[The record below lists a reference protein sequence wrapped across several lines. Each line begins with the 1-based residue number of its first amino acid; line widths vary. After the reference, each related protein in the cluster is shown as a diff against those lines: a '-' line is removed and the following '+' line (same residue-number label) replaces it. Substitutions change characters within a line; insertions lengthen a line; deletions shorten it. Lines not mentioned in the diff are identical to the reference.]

1 MEYILDL
8 IIRFAPLVLA
18 ILAFIIGLIN
28 VIVRNKGQYTAIKE
42 YILTALPDVIKEV
55 EALNMP
61 GSDKK
66 QVAISSTL
74 IAVQKKYGH
83 LKKKD
88 LYNLTDFTADS
99 IEAILSTPTKK
110 EV

>member
-8 IIRFAPLVLA
+8 VIRFVPLVLSF
-18 ILAFIIGLIN
+18 LAFIIGLIS

-42 YILTALPDVIKEV
+42 YILSALPDVIKEV
-55 EALNMP
+55 ESFNMP
-61 GSDKK
+61 GPDKK

-74 IAVQKKYGH
+74 LAVQKKYGR
-83 LKKKD
+83 LKKSD

-99 IEAILSTPTKK
+99 IESILSTPTKK